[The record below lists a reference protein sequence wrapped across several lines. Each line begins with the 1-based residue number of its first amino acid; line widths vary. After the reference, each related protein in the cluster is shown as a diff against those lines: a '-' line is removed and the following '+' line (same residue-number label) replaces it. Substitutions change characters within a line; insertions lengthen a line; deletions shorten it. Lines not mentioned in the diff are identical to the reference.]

1 MNKIYITD
9 LDHTFLRSDLSVS
22 DFSRKIW
29 NAKAEEATLSIATAR
44 SFYSATKMLTGLNF
58 NAPMILLDGTLI
70 ATPDKKIIDTRF
82 LDTAAAN
89 DLIAEAIRFDNIHP
103 FVIGLKNDQLDE
115 TFDFPLTQTPT
126 QAKVLLNYRDDAR
139 LLEFEKVE
147 AKERTF
153 KVVYM
158 ATKERLIALT
168 EHLEAI
174 YGDTFHFKLSPENY
188 TGDYFLTIV
197 HPLGDKA
204 HALQKVCEYLKR
216 DLSDVTVFGDSIND
230 IGMFKLAGVSLAVS
244 NALNETKAV
253 ADTVL
258 PHSNDEDAVAHYL
271 KSTMKQHL

>member
-22 DFSRKIW
+22 NFTKETW
-29 NAKAEEATLSIATAR
+29 NAKAQESIVSIATAR
-44 SFYSATKMLTGLNF
+44 SYYSAMKLLPDLTF

-70 ATPDKKIIDTRF
+70 TTPDKKIIDTKF
-82 LDTAAAN
+82 VDTAAAN
-89 DLIAEAIRFDNIHP
+89 DLIVEAIKFDNIHP

-115 TFDFPLTQTPT
+115 SFDFPLTQTPT
-126 QAKVLLNYRDDAR
+126 QAKVLLNYRDDTR
-139 LLEFEKVE
+139 LMEFEHVV
-147 AKERTF
+147 AKEQTF

-158 ATKERLIALT
+158 ATKERLVALT
-168 EHLEAI
+168 AHLQNI

-204 HALQKVCEYLKR
+204 HALNKVCEYIGRPLE
-216 DLSDVTVFGDSIND
+216 DVTVFGDSIND
-230 IGMFKLAGVSLAVS
+230 IEMFKLAGMSAAVA
-244 NALNETKAV
+244 NALQETKAV
-253 ADTVL
+253 AKTIL

-271 KSTMKQHL
+271 KTTMKR

>member
-9 LDHTFLRSDLSVS
+9 LDHTLLRSDLSVS
-22 DFSRKIW
+22 SFTKEVW
-29 NAKAEEATLSIATAR
+29 NTKAQEATLSIATAR
-44 SFYSATKMLTGLNF
+44 SFYSATQMLIGLTF

-70 ATPDKKIIDTRF
+70 ATPDRKIIDTKF
-82 LDTAAAN
+82 LDTNAAN
-89 DLIAEAIRFDNIHP
+89 DLINEAIKFDNIHP

-126 QAKVLLNYRDDAR
+126 QEKVLLNYRDDAR
-139 LLEFEKVE
+139 LLEFEKVT
-147 AKERTF
+147 AKDRTF

-158 ATKERLIALT
+158 ATKARLVALT
-168 EHLEAI
+168 AHLQKI

-230 IGMFKLAGVSLAVS
+230 IEMFKLAGMSLAVS
-244 NALNETKAV
+244 NALSETKAV
-253 ADTVL
+253 AHSVL

-271 KSTMKQHL
+271 KSTMK

>member
-22 DFSRKIW
+22 DFSKKIW
-29 NAKAEEATLSIATAR
+29 NAKAKESTLSVATAR
-44 SFYSATKMLTGLNF
+44 SFYAAMKMLPGLTL

-70 ATPDKKIIDTRF
+70 ATAERKIIDAKF

-103 FVIGLKNDQLDE
+103 FVIGLKNDNLDE
-115 TFDFPLTQTPT
+115 SFDFPLTQTPT
-126 QAKVLLNYRDDAR
+126 QSKVLLNYRDDAR
-139 LLEFEKVE
+139 LVEFEKIV
-147 AKERTF
+147 AKEQTF

-158 ATKERLIALT
+158 ADKERLVALT
-168 EHLEAI
+168 AHLQSI

-204 HALQKVCEYLKR
+204 HALQKVCDYLGR
-216 DLSDVTVFGDSIND
+216 PLDDVTVFGDSIND
-230 IGMFKLAGVSLAVS
+230 IGMFKLAGMSAAVA
-244 NALNETKAV
+244 NALDETKAV
-253 ADTVL
+253 AKTVL

-271 KSTMKQHL
+271 KSKMK

>member
-1 MNKIYITD
+1 LNKIYITD

-22 DFSRKIW
+22 PFTKEIW
-29 NAKAEEATLSIATAR
+29 NAKAQESIVSIATAR
-44 SFYSATKMLTGLNF
+44 SYYSAMKLLPDLTF

-70 ATPDKKIIDTRF
+70 ATPDKKIIDTKF
-82 LDTAAAN
+82 VDTAAAN
-89 DLIAEAIRFDNIHP
+89 DLIVEAIKFDNIHP

-126 QAKVLLNYRDDAR
+126 QEKVLLNYRDDAR
-139 LLEFEKVE
+139 LLEFEHVV
-147 AKERTF
+147 AKEQTF

-158 ATKERLIALT
+158 ATKERLVALT
-168 EHLEAI
+168 VHLENI

-204 HALQKVCEYLKR
+204 HALHKVCEYIDRPL
-216 DLSDVTVFGDSIND
+216 DDVTVFGDSIND
-230 IGMFKLAGVSLAVS
+230 IEMFKLAGMSAAVS
-244 NALNETKAV
+244 NALQETKAV
-253 ADTVL
+253 ANMIL

-271 KSTMKQHL
+271 NSIMKK

>member
-22 DFSRKIW
+22 DFSKKIW
-29 NAKAEEATLSIATAR
+29 NAKAKESTLSVATAR
-44 SFYSATKMLTGLNF
+44 SFYAAMKMLPGLTL

-70 ATPDKKIIDTRF
+70 ATAERKIIDAKF

-103 FVIGLKNDQLDE
+103 FVIGLKNDNLDE
-115 TFDFPLTQTPT
+115 SFDFPLTQTPT
-126 QAKVLLNYRDDAR
+126 QSKVLLNYRDDAR
-139 LLEFEKVE
+139 LMEFEKIV
-147 AKERTF
+147 AKEQTF

-158 ATKERLIALT
+158 ADKERLVALT
-168 EHLEAI
+168 AHLQSI

-204 HALQKVCEYLKR
+204 HALQKVCDYLGR
-216 DLSDVTVFGDSIND
+216 PLDDVTVFGDSIND
-230 IGMFKLAGVSLAVS
+230 IGMFKLAGMSAAVA
-244 NALNETKAV
+244 NALDETKAV
-253 ADTVL
+253 AKTVL

-271 KSTMKQHL
+271 KSKMK

>member
-1 MNKIYITD
+1 MNKVYITD

-22 DFSRKIW
+22 DFSRKVW
-29 NAKAEEATLSIATAR
+29 NTKAKEATLSIATAR
-44 SFYSATKMLTGLNF
+44 SFYSAMKMLPGLTF

-70 ATPDKKIIDTRF
+70 ATPQRKIIDAKF

-103 FVIGLKNDQLDE
+103 FVIGLKNDDLDE
-115 TFDFPLTQTPT
+115 SFDFPLTKTPT
-126 QAKVLLNYRDDAR
+126 QEKVLLNYRDDAR
-139 LLEFEKVE
+139 LLEFDNIV

-158 ATKERLIALT
+158 ASKERLVALT
-168 EHLEAI
+168 DHLKEI

-204 HALQKVCEYLKR
+204 HALKKVCDVLGRPLE
-216 DLSDVTVFGDSIND
+216 DVTVFGDSIND
-230 IGMFKLAGVSLAVS
+230 IGMFRLAGMSAAVA
-244 NALNETKAV
+244 NALEETKAV
-253 ADTVL
+253 AKTIL
-258 PHSNDEDAVAHYL
+258 PRSNDEDAVAHYL
-271 KSTMKQHL
+271 KSTMK

>member
-1 MNKIYITD
+1 LNKFYITD

-22 DFSRKIW
+22 TFTQETW
-29 NAKAEEATLSIATAR
+29 NAKAKESIVSIATAR
-44 SFYSATKMLTGLNF
+44 SYYSAMKLLPDLTF

-70 ATPDKKIIDTRF
+70 ATPDKKIIDTKF
-82 LDTAAAN
+82 IDTQAAN

-139 LLEFEKVE
+139 LLEFENVV
-147 AKERTF
+147 AKEQTF

-158 ATKERLIALT
+158 ATKERLVALT
-168 EHLEAI
+168 AHLQNI
-174 YGDTFHFKLSPENY
+174 YANTFHFKLSPENY

-204 HALQKVCEYLKR
+204 HALKKVCEYIGRSL
-216 DLSDVTVFGDSIND
+216 DDVTVFGDSIND
-230 IGMFKLAGVSLAVS
+230 IEMFKLAGMSAAVA
-244 NALNETKAV
+244 NALQETKNV
-253 ADTVL
+253 ANTIL

-271 KSTMKQHL
+271 KSTMKV

>member
-1 MNKIYITD
+1 LNKIYITD

-22 DFSRKIW
+22 PFTKEVW
-29 NAKAEEATLSIATAR
+29 NTKAQESIVSIATAR
-44 SFYSATKMLTGLNF
+44 SYYSAMKLLPDLTF

-70 ATPDKKIIDTRF
+70 ATPDKKIIDTKF
-82 LDTAAAN
+82 VDTAAAN
-89 DLIAEAIRFDNIHP
+89 DLIVEAIKFDNIHP

-126 QAKVLLNYRDDAR
+126 QEKVLLNYRDDAR
-139 LLEFEKVE
+139 LLEFEHVV
-147 AKERTF
+147 AKDQTF

-158 ATKERLIALT
+158 ATKERLVALT
-168 EHLEAI
+168 AHLENI

-204 HALQKVCEYLKR
+204 HALHKVCEYIGRPL
-216 DLSDVTVFGDSIND
+216 DDVTVFGDSIND
-230 IGMFKLAGVSLAVS
+230 IEMFKLAGMSAAVS
-244 NALNETKAV
+244 NALQETKAV
-253 ADTVL
+253 ANMIL

-271 KSTMKQHL
+271 NSTMKK

>member
-1 MNKIYITD
+1 MNKLYITD

-22 DFSRKIW
+22 DFSKKIW
-29 NAKAEEATLSIATAR
+29 NTKAKESTLSIATAR
-44 SFYSATKMLTGLNF
+44 SFYSAMKMLPDLTF

-70 ATPDKKIIDTRF
+70 ATPEKKIIDAKF

-103 FVIGLKNDQLDE
+103 FVIGLKNDDLDE
-115 TFDFPLTQTPT
+115 SFDFPLTRTPT
-126 QAKVLLNYRDDAR
+126 QEKVLLNYRDDAR
-139 LLEFEKVE
+139 LLEFEHIV

-168 EHLEAI
+168 EHLEKI
-174 YGDTFHFKLSPENY
+174 YGNTFHFKLSPENY

-204 HALQKVCEYLKR
+204 HALKKVCDVLGRPLE
-216 DLSDVTVFGDSIND
+216 DVTVFGDSIND
-230 IGMFKLAGVSLAVS
+230 IGMFRLAGMSAAVA
-244 NALNETKAV
+244 NALEETKAV
-253 ADTVL
+253 AKTVL
-258 PHSNDEDAVAHYL
+258 PRSNDEDAVAHYL
-271 KSTMKQHL
+271 KSTMK

>member
-1 MNKIYITD
+1 VNKIYITD

-22 DFSRKIW
+22 NFAKEIW
-29 NAKAEEATLSIATAR
+29 NTKAKEATLSIATAR
-44 SFYSATKMLTGLNF
+44 SFYSAMKLLPGMTF

-70 ATPDKKIIDTRF
+70 ATPDKKIIDTKF

-103 FVIGLKNDQLDE
+103 FVIGLKNDALDE
-115 TFDFPLTQTPT
+115 SFDFPLTKTPT
-126 QAKVLLNYRDDAR
+126 QEKVLLNYRDDAR
-139 LLEFEKVE
+139 LLEFEHIV
-147 AKERTF
+147 AKEQTF

-158 ATKERLIALT
+158 ATKERLVALT
-168 EHLEAI
+168 SHLQSI

-204 HALQKVCEYLKR
+204 HALRKVCEYLGR
-216 DLSDVTVFGDSIND
+216 PLEHVTVFGDSIND
-230 IGMFKLAGVSLAVS
+230 IEMFKLAGMSAAVA
-244 NALNETKAV
+244 NALAETKAV
-253 ADTVL
+253 AKIIL

-271 KSTMKQHL
+271 KSTMK